1 MTIVDNVIAKNKMIN
16 YVGKAKNIDDLVII
30 CQKFLEKYKPEVVS
44 YCYMATMP
52 APVWQ
57 SKEVDVITAS
67 ILIPAYIEKDMTD
80 LKRHQLMSHFAEE
93 LLKSKMVEYT
103 ERHDSMSLSTILEAR
118 IGVCKP

>member
-1 MTIVDNVIAKNKMIN
+1 MTTVDNVIAKNKMIN

-44 YCYMATMP
+44 YCYMAPMP

>member
-1 MTIVDNVIAKNKMIN
+1 MIN
-16 YVGKAKNIDDLVII
+16 YVEKAKNIDDLVII
-30 CQKFLEKYKPEVVS
+30 CKKFLEKYKPEVVRP
-44 YCYMATMP
+44 MP

-103 ERHDSMSLSTILEAR
+103 ERPMSLGTSTILEAR